1 MQSSIAGTL
10 LQVKGC
16 DPLSL
21 STYICRYY
29 VLLYAVAST
38 IGAALVFP
46 GAGALDFGTTSLSP
60 PFVTGLSAV
69 FIIWVCAPIVAV
81 SITGIGFLNARNLF
95 ARGDDP
101 LHKTLWVRPAMLQ
114 PLHALKWLVNQLCKH
129 LLACMPPKGSST
141 SFIVAT
147 NMQLTQSDSPRH
159 GSDAAAVSM
168 CYLAIKVHCDCRVGC
183 RLHLVSSSQAV
194 VVLMHVA
201 PCLACSVEVVAALTE
216 CATYQ

>member
-10 LQVKGC
+10 PQVKGG

-21 STYICRYY
+21 STYVYRHYI
-29 VLLYAVAST
+29 LLYAVAST
-38 IGAALVFP
+38 MGAALVFP
-46 GAGALDFGTTSLSP
+46 GAGALNFGTTSLSP
-60 PFVTGLSAV
+60 SFVTGLSAV

-81 SITGIGFLNARNLF
+81 SITGIAFLNARNLF

-114 PLHALKWLVNQLCKH
+114 LLHALVNQLCKH

-159 GSDAAAVSM
+159 GSDAAAVSI